1 VGTLTPTPENPE
13 SNYMVRIPGGTTG
26 KAVVSVKAE
35 YDGSVRDMG
44 SISFRIK
51 RVPDPEAYIANVR
64 DGVIAKNAILAA
76 GGIIPRMPED
86 FEFDLNFTIT
96 AFTFTSVRSG
106 DVFSFQSQNN
116 LLTPDM
122 KSFIQSARP
131 GTKLWLENIIA
142 RGPDGNRRLGTISLV
157 LQ

>member
-1 VGTLTPTPENPE
+1 
-13 SNYMVRIPGGTTG
+13 
-26 KAVVSVKAE
+26 
-35 YDGSVRDMG
+35 
-44 SISFRIK
+44 
-51 RVPDPEAYIANVR
+51 
-64 DGVIAKNAILAA
+64 
-76 GGIIPRMPED
+76 
-86 FEFDLNFTIT
+86 
-96 AFTFTSVRSG
+96 VRSG